1 MPSQTPRSRSLLS
14 HLFRLIEPDDL
25 RVLIRH
31 LTQAV
36 RNLTAPNEPVTELTY
51 SETISYFV
59 NERPDDPR
67 IVKGAVLLMPRR
79 PVIQV
84 HFLFLNEQNAPLCNS
99 LGDLYGRTLLA
110 VRLDDEFQEAF
121 GGTDLL
127 ILE

>member
-84 HFLFLNEQNAPLCNS
+84 HFLFLNEQNAPFAIR
-99 LGDLYGRTLLA
+99 LGTCTVAHCLPCA
-110 VRLDDEFQEAF
+110 
-121 GGTDLL
+121 
-127 ILE
+127 